1 MKIEKIAIVS
11 NEKILYINTYDIVYL
26 QSEGLAITITL
37 LDGTKH
43 IVYKQLTKLQSL
55 LPDFFVRVTQCVII
69 NKLYLDCIEKKDKI
83 IRMQGNV
90 EIKYTMTIGKL
101 LNRIGE
107 ISASNL
113 SSFSEQEGNEPLL
126 KACDFHILSQL

>member
-11 NEKILYINTYDIVYL
+11 NEKILYINIYDIVYL

-37 LDGTKH
+37 LDGKTH
-43 IVYKQLTKLQSL
+43 LVYKQLTKLQSL
-55 LPDFFVRVTQCVII
+55 LPVFFVRVTQCVII
-69 NKLYLDCIEKKDKI
+69 NKLYLNCIEKKDKV
-83 IRMQGNV
+83 IRMQGNI

-107 ISASNL
+107 ISVEASNL
-113 SSFSEQEGNEPLL
+113 SGISEFPI
-126 KACDFHILSQL
+126 F